1 MKLIQSMVET
11 AAALLLGA
19 VAVIVFL
26 QVVTR
31 YGLGISIPWSEEG
44 ARYILVWVVFLG
56 AAAAGAHAQ
65 QLVVDTLT
73 ELVPARF
80 QPLVKACSA
89 VAGLVAIGVLAYA
102 ALPLFG
108 APSRTT
114 SPATG
119 LEMRWIYLALP
130 VGCTFLAVFLLR
142 DLVALWTRRRY
153 RTTERDDG

>member
-1 MKLIQSMVET
+1 MKFIQSVVET

-31 YGLGISIPWSEEG
+31 YGFEMSIPWSEEG

-56 AAAAGAHAQ
+56 AAAAGAHGQ

-73 ELVPARF
+73 ELVPGRY

-89 VAGLVAIGVLAYA
+89 IAGLVAIGVLVYA
-102 ALPLFG
+102 SLPLFG

-119 LEMRWIYLALP
+119 IEARWIYMALP
-130 VGCTFLAVFLLR
+130 VGCTFLAIFLIR
-142 DLVALWTRRRY
+142 DLFQLWSRRRH
-153 RTTERDDG
+153 RMAERNDG